1 MFFLIPTTVN
11 EGAGKKALESYPVS
25 YADLLGCREV
35 LLALLPVF
43 NLMIVMHAL
52 DPILAVQLLGLGV
65 SKEWVGTAFTTIYI
79 SNLVS
84 SPIAGKL
91 SDKISFAWV
100 QRTGCITTCISMFL
114 IGPSKLLPASV
125 RLMFTGFAV
134 IGMSCSLVFLPAVP

>member
-1 MFFLIPTTVN
+1 M
-11 EGAGKKALESYPVS
+11 
-25 YADLLGCREV
+25 

-52 DPILAVQLLGLGV
+52 DPILAVQLIGLGV

-100 QRTGCITTCISMFL
+100 
-114 IGPSKLLPASV
+114 
-125 RLMFTGFAV
+125 
-134 IGMSCSLVFLPAVP
+134 